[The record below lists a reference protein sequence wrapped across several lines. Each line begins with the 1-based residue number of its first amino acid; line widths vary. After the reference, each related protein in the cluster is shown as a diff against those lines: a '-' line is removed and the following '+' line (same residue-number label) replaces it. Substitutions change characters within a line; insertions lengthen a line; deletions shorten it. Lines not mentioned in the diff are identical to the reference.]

1 MNREE
6 FITLLEKRLTGIP
19 QDDIKKTVDY
29 YNEIIFDQTEDGL
42 SEEEVVNNLGSIDDI
57 VKLTLSEVSFPKLM
71 KEKLNLNRKLKTW
84 EIVLISSTAII
95 WFPIL
100 IALLAVVLSL
110 YVSLWSGVIALGA
123 SSISS
128 LAMSLLIVFGFID
141 IVTMNVSS
149 GIFLIG
155 IGILGLG
162 LGILL
167 GILTCRLA
175 KIMVI
180 VCKKIVIKCKFIFV
194 RRGE

>member
-180 VCKKIVIKCKFIFV
+180 VCKKIVIKCK
-194 RRGE
+194 